1 MMHNSSACFPLE
13 VGANTYFQL
22 RKLTYAKV
30 QIYPGIYMYSLLF
43 FAPFRMSLFLTYVL
57 GKTSPIP
64 MGLFLDKASGCYNP
78 LQALASSIFC
88 NILFS
93 GTKLALQRD

>member
-1 MMHNSSACFPLE
+1 MFSPRGWSKHLFSVE
-13 VGANTYFQL
+13 EANLCQSPNLPRDLY
-22 RKLTYAKV
+22 V
-30 QIYPGIYMYSLLF
+30 F

-64 MGLFLDKASGCYNP
+64 MGLFLDKASGRYNP

>member
-1 MMHNSSACFPLE
+1 MMHNNRACFPLE
-13 VGANTYFQL
+13 FGANTYFQL
-22 RKLTYAKV
+22 RKLTYAKA
-30 QIYPGIYMYSLLF
+30 QIYLGIYMYSLLF
-43 FAPFRMSLFLTYVL
+43 FAPFHMSLFLTYVL

-64 MGLFLDKASGCYNP
+64 MGLFLDKASGRYNP
-78 LQALASSIFC
+78 LQALC